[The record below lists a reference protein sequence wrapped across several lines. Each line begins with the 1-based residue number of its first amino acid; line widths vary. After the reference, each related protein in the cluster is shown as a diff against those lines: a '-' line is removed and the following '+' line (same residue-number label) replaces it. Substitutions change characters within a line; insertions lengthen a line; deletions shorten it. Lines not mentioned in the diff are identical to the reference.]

1 MSVLAFAPW
10 AQPGVQCPRLMHGAR
25 PSVLGR
31 RDRGVRWP
39 PVPAKLV
46 HRLGITRAGLAE
58 RQRRHRRTAGRIGRI
73 AGEAGDAH
81 HAVVLGKER
90 LQRRVID
97 RPVIGDAV
105 QRPHAKIR
113 RVHPREMRRE
123 HDGAAADRVE
133 VGDLH
138 RRVVVV
144 DRIVGR
150 PPPPVRADV
159 EIAVSPRFPVPPVA
173 WEVGLLHPI
182 ALFQAQDLHARLG
195 QAPGHRR
202 TGRAGA
208 DDQDI
213 DDLVGGH
220 CHPLNRTGSPGAASC
235 CRRCRAP
242 APGWC
247 RSGSPRPR

>member
-1 MSVLAFAPW
+1 MQHQVPADQTAGIGQPVREPRGRRIQQQARRADAVAGQDDHLRRLKPLHPVGVVIDRARRHAVLVGGDLPHPAAR
-10 AQPGVQCPRLMHGAR
+10 AQFDPGADGMRPIGDVGAR
-25 PSVLGR
+25 LRTLGAAGRAVPQIDARRAPVVLGR

-58 RQRRHRRTAGRIGRI
+58 RQRRHRRLPGRIGRI

-97 RPVIGDAV
+97 RPVIGDTI

-113 RVHPREMRRE
+113 RMHPREMRRE

-150 PPPPVRADV
+150 PR
-159 EIAVSPRFPVPPVA
+159 
-173 WEVGLLHPI
+173 
-182 ALFQAQDLHARLG
+182 
-195 QAPGHRR
+195 
-202 TGRAGA
+202 RAG
-208 DDQDI
+208 
-213 DDLVGGH
+213 
-220 CHPLNRTGSPGAASC
+220 
-235 CRRCRAP
+235 
-242 APGWC
+242 
-247 RSGSPRPR
+247 SG